1 MKDFSYMF
9 YPGDVLRDTQFFTDA
24 QKGCYLSILCCHI
37 ENIRISY
44 DLIMIITRSLS
55 DYEKTSFLKIFD
67 KDEEG
72 YFINWAVNA
81 IEKRSDYLKSRSNNK
96 SGRKKND
103 EIIEEKKEIIQES
116 YDLHMVNENVKEE
129 EKEIKLEIKN
139 KNKKLNVKKPIDHS
153 NELDTIFMVF
163 NEYFKTNY
171 ENNFT
176 INTNYNH
183 WRQFYE
189 PEQIEQSIINASKDQ
204 FWKDKLTPV
213 ILFRQKN
220 QNKEDVD
227 YIGSLLNRKPEM
239 TPKQEMGEAFKKSLE
254 HQLNKIRNGQ

>member
-81 IEKRSDYLKSRSNNK
+81 IEKRSDYIKSRSNNK

-103 EIIEEKKEIIQES
+103 EIIDEKKEIIQES
-116 YDLHMVNENVKEE
+116 YDLHMVNENE
-129 EKEIKLEIKN
+129 
-139 KNKKLNVKKPIDHS
+139 NKKEKVIKSELENVFDDFLEMRKKIKKPATPRAI
-153 NELDTIFMVF
+153 ELL
-163 NEYFKTNY
+163 KTR
-171 ENNFT
+171 
-176 INTNYNH
+176 IK
-183 WRQFYE
+183 QFAKGD
-189 PEQIEQSIINASKDQ
+189 EQLAIKIIEQSILNSWQNVFEIKQDYKINTQ
-204 FWKDKLTPV
+204 QT
-213 ILFRQKN
+213 Q
-220 QNKEDVD
+220 
-227 YIGSLLNRKPEM
+227 
-239 TPKQEMGEAFKKSLE
+239 KQEMGNAVKESLIF
-254 HQLNKIRNGQ
+254 QLNKIKAQ